1 MVVVSPIG
9 MPPSAWRVLFRAHG
23 NGPHSR
29 KRKPAGR
36 PFFVTEEGQQLHAID
51 EYRWIHSV
59 SAFEILPRSWKDCLE
74 LHSKAFV
81 ENVDH
86 YTTSTIRPIHATIRR
101 HTTFNHSIQ
110 EKL

>member
-1 MVVVSPIG
+1 MVLTCGKGNQRGTPFPI
-9 MPPSAWRVLFRAHG
+9 M
-23 NGPHSR
+23 
-29 KRKPAGR
+29 
-36 PFFVTEEGQQLHAID
+36 EEGQGLHAID